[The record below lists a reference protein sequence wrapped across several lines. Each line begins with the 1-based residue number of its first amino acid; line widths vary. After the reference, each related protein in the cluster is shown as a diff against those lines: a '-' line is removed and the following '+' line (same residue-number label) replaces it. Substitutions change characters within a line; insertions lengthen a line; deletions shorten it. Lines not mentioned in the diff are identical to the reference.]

1 MLKKLKT
8 DNKDHKGEI
17 KYDYFFLY
25 SQDKK
30 RDKKSKEIKYIMFLK
45 KKKKKVNKSNFQ
57 NNNFNR

>member
-45 KKKKKVNKSNFQ
+45 KKKKK
-57 NNNFNR
+57 